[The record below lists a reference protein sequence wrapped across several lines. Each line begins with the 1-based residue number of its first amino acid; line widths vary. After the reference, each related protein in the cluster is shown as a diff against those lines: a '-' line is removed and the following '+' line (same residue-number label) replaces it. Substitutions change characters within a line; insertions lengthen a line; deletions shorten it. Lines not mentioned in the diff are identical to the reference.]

1 MTLERRARDSRDAL
15 MAELAE
21 AVAGDLR
28 RALAARGRAS
38 LAVPGGTTPAPFLE
52 ALSRAPLDWSGIAVT
67 LTDERW
73 LPPDHERSNQRL
85 VTGTLLRDGAAA
97 AGFVPLYGGG
107 AAPEE
112 SLSKVAAALEAEVL
126 PLDVCVLGMG
136 ADRHTASLFPGAD
149 RLADALAAEAPPV
162 LALRAPGAPEPRV
175 TLTAPVLRGAA
186 KVYLL
191 ITGEAKAAALETA
204 LGAGPE
210 EEAPVRTVLRRAGPV
225 EVFYAP

>member
-1 MTLERRARDSRDAL
+1 MTLKRRGRDSRDAL
-15 MAELAE
+15 MDELAE

-28 RALAARGRAS
+28 AALAARGRAS
-38 LAVPGGTTPAPFLE
+38 LAVPGGTTPGPFLD
-52 ALSRAPLDWSGIAVT
+52 ALSRAPLDWSEVTVT

-97 AGFVPLYGGG
+97 AGFLPLYGGG

-112 SLSKVAAALEAEVL
+112 SLGRVAAALEAMVL

-136 ADRHTASLFPGAD
+136 EDRHTASLFPGAD
-149 RLADALAAEAPPV
+149 RLAEALAPEAPPV

-175 TLTAPVLRGAA
+175 TLTAPVLRGAG

-204 LGAGPE
+204 LAAGPE
-210 EEAPVRTVLRRAGPV
+210 EEAPVRVALRREGPV
-225 EVFYAP
+225 ELFYAP

>member
-1 MTLERRARDSRDAL
+1 MTLERRTQDSREAL
-15 MAELAE
+15 MVELAE
-21 AVAGDLR
+21 AVAEDLR

-38 LAVPGGTTPAPFLE
+38 LAVPGGTTPGPFLK
-52 ALSRAPLDWSGIAVT
+52 ALSRLDLDWSQVAVT

-85 VTGTLLRDGAAA
+85 VTGTLLRNGAAA
-97 AGFVPLYGGG
+97 AGFLPLYGGSE
-107 AAPEE
+107 APEE
-112 SLSKVAAALEAEVL
+112 SLGAVAAALEAEAL

-149 RLADALAAEAPPV
+149 RLADALAAGAPPV

-175 TLTAPVLRGAA
+175 TLTAPVLRGAG

-210 EEAPVRTVLRRAGPV
+210 EEAPVRTVLRRDGPV